1 MEKKDIGYLMKNI
14 NDRLKVIADA
24 DLKAYNLTLTQSR
37 VMAFLE
43 DKGGQATQKE
53 IQLFLRVSHPTVVG
67 IVSRM
72 GQNGHLV
79 SWIDEQDRRNKIVR
93 LTDRAAALGA
103 AMKEGI
109 ANIENIMLSSLSDEE
124 VEHLRTT
131 LMTICRNLEDKIKK

>member
-1 MEKKDIGYLMKNI
+1 MEKKDIGYLIKNI
-14 NDRLKVIADA
+14 SDRLKVMADA

-43 DKGGQATQKE
+43 DHGGQTTQKE

-72 GQNGHLV
+72 EQNGHLV
-79 SWIDEQDRRNKIVR
+79 SWQDEQDRRNKIVS

-103 AMKEGI
+103 VMKSGI
-109 ANIENIMLSSLSDEE
+109 ADVEKTMLSSLSDEE
-124 VEHLRTT
+124 VEQLRAT
-131 LMTICRNLEDKIKK
+131 LTTICENLEEKKKF

>member
-72 GQNGHLV
+72 EQNGHLV